1 MKITTE
7 EKKLYLDWSSSVH
20 VGVICKQKDQTLPKI
35 TALDEMYLDFSDKN
49 WIKIRLKSKVFFIMY
64 IFHFAVACINSETIK
79 KLPRLGL
86 NN

>member
-7 EKKLYLDWSSSVH
+7 ERKLYLEWSSSVH

-35 TALDEMYLDFSDKN
+35 TALDEMDFSDKN
-49 WIKIRLKSKVFFIMY
+49 WIKIRLKSKVFLTMY
-64 IFHFAVACINSETIK
+64 IFHFAVAYINSETIK
-79 KLPRLGL
+79 KLSRFGL